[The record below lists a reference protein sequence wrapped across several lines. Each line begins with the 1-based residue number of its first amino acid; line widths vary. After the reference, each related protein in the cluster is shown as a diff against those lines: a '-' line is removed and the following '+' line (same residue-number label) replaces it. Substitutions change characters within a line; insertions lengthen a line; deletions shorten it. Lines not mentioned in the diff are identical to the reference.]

1 MRAHCVRRTLLVHSI
16 KLMALPFELK
26 YLAVKSLILVGKGFL
41 MNYFEL
47 LHQGSVGSVTL
58 ESPLCPESL
67 CRSGT

>member
-1 MRAHCVRRTLLVHSI
+1 
-16 KLMALPFELK
+16 MALQFELK
-26 YLAVKSLILVGKGFL
+26 YLAEKSLILVGKGFL